1 MSILQKEKE
10 LKNNTKP
17 STPIPIWN
25 DYNHYHDFFIT
36 LLSYERKN
44 NTIKH
49 DIWDFEYV

>member
-1 MSILQKEKE
+1 VRNLQKEKQ
-10 LKNNTKP
+10 LKNNTKT

-44 NTIKH
+44 NMDKCNV
-49 DIWDFEYV
+49 WDFEYV